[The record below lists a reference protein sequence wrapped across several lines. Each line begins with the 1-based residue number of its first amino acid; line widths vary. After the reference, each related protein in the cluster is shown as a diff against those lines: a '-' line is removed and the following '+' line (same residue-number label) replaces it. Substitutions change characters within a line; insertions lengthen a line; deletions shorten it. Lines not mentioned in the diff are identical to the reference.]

1 MVINK
6 PTRGRGKTPVAS
18 GSQVEVACK
27 ALLRLIWTNG
37 LRAGDR
43 LPTHWELCE
52 KIGVSNNSLAPAMR
66 RLVEAGVIARKTKA
80 GTVVVD
86 PNAFAEPLWRVGVAE
101 NFENLRSASPY
112 FSLLC
117 ACVQNELVRT
127 GCWPRLYLR
136 RVSTDRPAD
145 ALGDYPELSSDAES
159 GLLDGAIALG
169 SLSREGWDRATGA
182 APLCGFSEA
191 ASCGALIDMRGV
203 IREAVRVLAGR
214 GCERIEVVRK
224 SGHPAERVIRKGFRE
239 GIAAAGLPKRA
250 LVEPSSAW
258 SHSAVIP
265 GTLTHML
272 AGGREAQVLLGLP
285 AKRRPDGLVVTDDYM
300 AAGLTSV
307 LREAGGYRPRIAVIT
322 HLQAPQIYALP
333 VLRFELDI
341 AELAQ
346 RGVAILME
354 RLRNPGLPD
363 RVDWVAPRL
372 LALRE
377 QEFPDVGRYG
387 AEPGP

>member
-1 MVINK
+1 M
-6 PTRGRGKTPVAS
+6 
-18 GSQVEVACK
+18 EYACK

-37 LRAGDR
+37 LTAGDR

-52 KIGVSNNSLAPAMR
+52 KIGVSNNSLTPAMR
-66 RLVEAGVIARKTKA
+66 RLVEAGVVARKTKA

-86 PNAFAEPLWRVGVAE
+86 PHAFAEPLWRVGVAE

-117 ACVQNELVRT
+117 ACVQNELTRA

-136 RVSTDRPAD
+136 RAANARHAD
-145 ALGDYPELSSDAES
+145 ALADYPALAADAKS

-169 SLSREGWDRATGA
+169 SLSREGWRHAAGA

-191 ASCGALIDMRGV
+191 ASCGVLIDMRGV

-224 SGHPAERVIRKGFRE
+224 AGHPAERVIRKGFRE
-239 GIAAAGLPKRA
+239 GLALAGLPARA
-250 LVEPSSAW
+250 LGEASSARA
-258 SHSAVIP
+258 HSAVIP

-272 AGGREAQVLLGLP
+272 AGGREAQMLLEQP
-285 AKRRPDGLVVTDDYM
+285 SKRRPDGLIVTDDYM
-300 AAGLTSV
+300 AAGLTAV
-307 LREAGGYRPRIAVIT
+307 LREAGGYRPRVAVVT
-322 HLQAPQIYALP
+322 HLQAPQVYALP

-341 AELAQ
+341 AELA
-346 RGVAILME
+346 RCGVAILME
-354 RLRNPGLPD
+354 RLRNPELPD
-363 RVDWVAPRL
+363 RLDWVVPRL
-372 LALRE
+372 LAPQE
-377 QEFPDVGRYG
+377 QEFPDVARYG
-387 AEPGP
+387 AASEP